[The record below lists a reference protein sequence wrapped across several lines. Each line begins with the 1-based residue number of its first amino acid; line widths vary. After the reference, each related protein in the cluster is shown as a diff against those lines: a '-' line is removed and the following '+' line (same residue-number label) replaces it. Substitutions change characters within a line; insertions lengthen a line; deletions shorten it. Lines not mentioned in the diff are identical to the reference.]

1 MRQLFVFT
9 VIPKDRMF
17 YKFAFYG
24 FLKNLRLF
32 EPFLYLFFR
41 DAGLSYTEIGALIGL
56 REISTTFL
64 EIPTGVYADIFGRR
78 KSMLM
83 SMSSYMISF
92 SIFFLFKNFWLFAVA
107 MILYALGDAYRT
119 GTHKAM
125 ILEYLKMKGILKKKV
140 EYYGATRSYSQLGSA
155 VNALLA
161 ALIVFYSGNYRYI
174 FLITILPYI
183 LNFIN
188 LATYPKEL
196 DGEITHHLKKGMM
209 REQIKSTL
217 RDFVAM
223 FKSKLVLK
231 AIMNSTIFSASYEA
245 TKDYLQPVLKT
256 LALSLPIFL
265 FLSGKQRTAVVIGVV
280 YFILYLLTSYS
291 SRNAYKIVNRIG
303 NLGRAINLTL
313 LLAGILLIFTGI
325 FYHINLLL
333 LSVIIFVL
341 LYVFHNI
348 RRPMNVGY
356 ISDQIKSRV
365 MASGLSV
372 ESQVKTI
379 LASIFAV
386 LMGFFADYFGIGIA
400 LALLGVVILIISPPF
415 FVEEKD

>member
-400 LALLGVVILIISPPF
+400 LALLGVMILIISPPF